1 MTKDKKVYT
10 IDDLLNTVKTYIK
23 NDKDIE
29 EIKEAYLFAKDVHD
43 GEVRLNN
50 EPRIVHPLNV
60 AMILADINS
69 DKDTIIAGLLH
80 EVMGSGVKR
89 EEIEEKFGT
98 DVARLVS
105 SVDQIGKINYSTDND
120 YLVEYYKKII
130 VGISEDARAIVIKLA
145 SRLHNLKTLYALPR
159 EKQIRTANETV
170 EILSPIAEHLGIYK
184 IKSELEDLS
193 LRYLKP
199 DVYYDISKNLNNTKL
214 ERDNAVLNMIKEVS
228 NLLSEHNI
236 KHEIMGRSKSI
247 YSIYKKLDKGKK
259 FSDIFDFLALRVLV
273 ETEQDCYVV
282 LGLIHSKYK
291 PVPNRFKDYVANPK
305 TNGYQSLHTTV
316 FGEDANLFEIQIRTH
331 EMDAVA
337 ENGVAAHWAYKEHID
352 ANHVLKNVTDQKL
365 QFFKSVME
373 LNNDINS
380 PDIQSEIEEQ
390 VFDQSI
396 YVYTP
401 KGDVFELP
409 KGSTPIDFAYKIHS
423 KVGETMIG
431 ATVNDKMVPLDYEL
445 QTNDIVRI
453 MTNKNSTPSME
464 WINLCKSA
472 QTKAK
477 IKAYFVK
484 SEKEVYIERGRE
496 ALEKELRRRKIPYND
511 FFTDENRK
519 VLYKELKVEDD
530 DELYLSVGNGK
541 NTVGGV
547 INTIF
552 KPEEVKEEPKKVK
565 EPKVGD
571 ASVIVEGI
579 DNIKVN
585 LSNCCNPVPGDDI
598 IGYITKGNGITVHR
612 VECHNVASLD
622 ERLVSVSWNIKPTNK
637 KFITSIM
644 IYTNERDNKVLD
656 IIQKINLFDIQVENV
671 STKSRSD
678 ANVYQVD
685 IYVKDK
691 ESLDKLMLSL
701 TKVNYIDSVERVMN

>member
-1 MTKDKKVYT
+1 MTKDKKVYS
-10 IDDLLNTVKTYIK
+10 IDDLLDLVKTYIK
-23 NDKDIE
+23 NEDDIN

-43 GEVRLNN
+43 GETRLNN
-50 EPRIVHPLNV
+50 DPKITHPLNV
-60 AMILADINS
+60 AVILAGINS
-69 DKDTIIAGLLH
+69 DKETIIAGLLH
-80 EVMGSGVKR
+80 EVMDDGVTK
-89 EEIEEKFGT
+89 EEIETKFGVN
-98 DVARLVS
+98 VAKLVS
-105 SVDQIGKINYSTDND
+105 SVYQIGKINYSTDND

-145 SRLHNLKTLYALPR
+145 SRLHNLKTLYAMPR
-159 EKQIRTANETV
+159 EKQIRIANETV
-170 EILSPIAEHLGIYK
+170 QILSPIAEHLGIYK

-247 YSIYKKLDKGKK
+247 FSIYKKLDKGKK

-352 ANHVLKNVTDQKL
+352 ANQVLKNTTDQKL

-373 LNNDINS
+373 LNNDINN
-380 PDIQSEIEEQ
+380 PDIASEIEEQ

-464 WINLCKSA
+464 WINLCKSS

-477 IKAYFVK
+477 IKAYFIK
-484 SEKEVYIERGRE
+484 SEKEVYIERGKE

-511 FFTDENRK
+511 FFTDDNRK
-519 VLYKELKVEDD
+519 ILYKELKVEDD
-530 DELYLSVGNGK
+530 DELFLSVGNGK

-547 INTIF
+547 VNIIF
-552 KPEEVKEEPKKVK
+552 KPEEKEEPKKFK
-565 EPKVGD
+565 EQKVAD

-612 VECHNVASLD
+612 VECHNVANLD

-637 KFITSIM
+637 KFVASLM
-644 IYTNERDNKVLD
+644 IYTNTRENKILD

-671 STKSRSD
+671 QTRSKGD
-678 ANVYQVD
+678 ANVYQID
-685 IYVKDK
+685 IYVRDKD
-691 ESLDKLMLSL
+691 SVDKLLLSL
-701 TKVNYIDSVERVMN
+701 NKISYIDSVERVMN